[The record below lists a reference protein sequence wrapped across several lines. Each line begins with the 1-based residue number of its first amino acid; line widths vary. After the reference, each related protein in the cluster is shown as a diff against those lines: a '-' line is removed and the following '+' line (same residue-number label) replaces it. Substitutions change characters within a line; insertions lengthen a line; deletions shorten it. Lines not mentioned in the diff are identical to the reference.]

1 MAVPARRF
9 SSRRATTRR
18 RARGPSPALKKAQA
32 SLAKTRSA
40 LRTARA
46 NSKGSKAPLMSA
58 VCTTGGGFSAGVVQ
72 SFVPAI
78 GPVDTRL
85 LAGALFVAAGTTMIK
100 DPKIKTGAICLGGG
114 MLAAWASD
122 VASGIFGGAE

>member
-1 MAVPARRF
+1 MAAVARRF

-40 LRTARA
+40 LRTARD
-46 NSKGSKAPLMSA
+46 NSKGSKTPLMNA

-72 SFVPAI
+72 SFVPSI

-100 DPKIKTGAICLGGG
+100 DQKMKTGAICLGGG

-122 VASGIFGGAE
+122 VAVGLFAGGE